1 MVLNFLLGKRELLTQ
16 EEIVQFI
23 RTALE
28 FDIERERT
36 DRAGILLIF
45 QTLQQQTWLVA
56 TSERLYCVL
65 DDIRRPKPEVRWIMA
80 KSELVS
86 DHDVIVHIAT
96 RRYSE
101 NSGRIDIAN
110 HTGWLYS
117 KALFSTVSVDEAI
130 KALIHTSMVGGSS
143 SVRLDISS
151 VTISGFGAKARPQ
164 QA

>member
-23 RTALE
+23 RTA
-28 FDIERERT
+28 ERERA

-65 DDIRRPKPEVRWIMA
+65 DDIRRPKPEVRWRMA
-80 KSELVS
+80 KSDLVA
-86 DHDVIVHIAT
+86 DHDVIVDIAT
-96 RRYSE
+96 RAYSA
-101 NSGRIDIAN
+101 NSGRVDIGN

-117 KALFSTVSVDEAI
+117 KALFSTVPIDEAI
-130 KALIHTSMVGGSS
+130 KALIHTSMVGGLS

-151 VTISGFGAKARPQ
+151 VGISGFGAKARPQ